1 MTKSNDEMIDSIL
14 AIQRVILQLR
24 TKSIQGSVD
33 AIAKLQKDKNITKA
47 IKKDLLQLKQELPN
61 KFNNDVLL
69 QKVMKELH
77 TKSTSLL
84 AKVYK

>member
-33 AIAKLQKDKNITKA
+33 AISKLQKDKNITKA
-47 IKKDLLQLKQELPN
+47 IKKDLLQLK
-61 KFNNDVLL
+61 D
-69 QKVMKELH
+69 KEI
-77 TKSTSLL
+77 S
-84 AKVYK
+84 

>member
-33 AIAKLQKDKNITKA
+33 AISKLQKDKNITKA